1 MNFYQT
7 LSTLRFADR
16 AKSVQRNILFSVDKN
31 VLQNNS
37 ANKSMDRGMDGV
49 AHYELL
55 IENLRRQIE
64 IKDKEIKTLKTT
76 KKNGK
81 TPNKNKKMF
90 EISMEIVHSLKNVVL
105 GQNDKIDEFF
115 EEIEESTRIFLENPK
130 NNEEVR
136 AWCIRFQEFYSN
148 YK

>member
-1 MNFYQT
+1 
-7 LSTLRFADR
+7 
-16 AKSVQRNILFSVDKN
+16 
-31 VLQNNS
+31 
-37 ANKSMDRGMDGV
+37 MDRGMDGV

>member
-1 MNFYQT
+1 
-7 LSTLRFADR
+7 
-16 AKSVQRNILFSVDKN
+16 
-31 VLQNNS
+31 
-37 ANKSMDRGMDGV
+37 MDRGTDGV

-64 IKDKEIKTLKTT
+64 IKDKEIKSLKTT

-81 TPNKNKKMF
+81 TPKKNKKTF
-90 EISMEIVHSLKNVVL
+90 VISLEFVNSLKNVVL

-130 NNEEVR
+130 NNEDLK
-136 AWCIRFQEFYSN
+136 AWCIKFQEFYSD

>member
-31 VLQNNS
+31 LLQNNS
-37 ANKSMDRGMDGV
+37 ANKSLDRGTDGV

-81 TPNKNKKMF
+81 TPQKNKKMF
-90 EISMEIVHSLKNVVL
+90 EISMEFVNSLKNVVL

-130 NNEEVR
+130 KNEELK
-136 AWCIRFQEFYSN
+136 AWCIKFQEFYSD
-148 YK
+148 YR

>member
-37 ANKSMDRGMDGV
+37 GNKSMDRGMDGV

-90 EISMEIVHSLKNVVL
+90 EISMEFVHSLKNVVL